1 LVRRFNQDAEDL
13 ESFVKQKSA
22 YYAQEE
28 KIDSLTAAQVQLS
41 TLQATDKEVTARQT
55 TKNNLLAL
63 GGEIGQLNYVDVATV
78 NARGQAIEESF
89 ANLQSDSA
97 DKAQTLQAALKHE
110 EAKEAARVHF
120 ASVAANFVRW
130 ARDISDTIANTAF
143 GTSLQAVS
151 DYGAVLKA
159 DSDKV
164 VGEGTTQL
172 QEVETAADKLKQLGV
187 VSNIHSTISVDDCKE
202 EFAAVKAELGRR
214 DESYARELDRQQ
226 AMEAKRKEFAQVAA
240 EFAKWLDDAN
250 VALTQVEGNED
261 ERLQTIQDTWQ
272 DGVPVSNQF
281 NGVRK
286 VAHESAE
293 LGITEN
299 PHTQYSAEDL
309 SGRIE
314 AYNQKVRAIIA
325 QIHEEKEMK
334 ARQAQQAAE
343 WAAKDAVEAAS
354 IKYAEGAQAVNSWLA
369 DAQEAISETLEN
381 AETIEWVAQQQQAYD
396 VVVGESGVQKA
407 TLGQLLQEADALK
420 AQGHADLHPAPD
432 ALQGKF
438 DQFERDLTTR
448 KQNLETA
455 AAKQQADEALRNKFV
470 AAANAANKFAEENSK
485 AAQQEEK
492 GGLEDQRASAEK
504 LLTAFKQSGSPLL
517 ASVEDAHQQLAD
529 ARITAAGKTD
539 LTAEGLRAQF
549 KELEGIITAKVST
562 INAEMARAAGSDVSP
577 EQIAEFKD
585 VFDHFDKNKNGS
597 LNFLEFRGVLQSL
610 GKDPKDEE
618 VKRTME
624 VLDKDKS
631 GKLKFDEFLTYMV
644 QITKDNDSQD
654 EIIAS
659 FADLTN
665 GAPYITEDQMR
676 TVMDK
681 AHVDWLITVLPK
693 SEGAPNAYDYRAWT
707 SRVYA

>member
-1 LVRRFNQDAEDL
+1 
-13 ESFVKQKSA
+13 
-22 YYAQEE
+22 
-28 KIDSLTAAQVQLS
+28 
-41 TLQATDKEVTARQT
+41 
-55 TKNNLLAL
+55 
-63 GGEIGQLNYVDVATV
+63 
-78 NARGQAIEESF
+78 
-89 ANLQSDSA
+89 
-97 DKAQTLQAALKHE
+97 
-110 EAKEAARVHF
+110 
-120 ASVAANFVRW
+120 
-130 ARDISDTIANTAF
+130 
-143 GTSLQAVS
+143 
-151 DYGAVLKA
+151 
-159 DSDKV
+159 
-164 VGEGTTQL
+164 
-172 QEVETAADKLKQLGV
+172 
-187 VSNIHSTISVDDCKE
+187 
-202 EFAAVKAELGRR
+202 
-214 DESYARELDRQQ
+214 
-226 AMEAKRKEFAQVAA
+226 
-240 EFAKWLDDAN
+240 
-250 VALTQVEGNED
+250 
-261 ERLQTIQDTWQ
+261 
-272 DGVPVSNQF
+272 
-281 NGVRK
+281 
-286 VAHESAE
+286 
-293 LGITEN
+293 
-299 PHTQYSAEDL
+299 
-309 SGRIE
+309 
-314 AYNQKVRAIIA
+314 VRAIIA